1 MRWKGRFESISK
13 SCLAVSTRMQNHI
26 ISHHH
31 KALALESAFSKIES
45 LKILKRN
52 VRNSTVDCMCHLIFF
67 PSYINKSMKKNFLFF
82 QLAICQLK
90 GV

>member
-1 MRWKGRFESISK
+1 MSWKGRFESISK
-13 SCLAVSTRMQNHI
+13 SCLAVSTRMQNH

-52 VRNSTVDCMCHLIFF
+52 VRNSLKSRQDSCKIPVKEFIWSKVVGAHLER
-67 PSYINKSMKKNFLFF
+67 
-82 QLAICQLK
+82 
-90 GV
+90 V